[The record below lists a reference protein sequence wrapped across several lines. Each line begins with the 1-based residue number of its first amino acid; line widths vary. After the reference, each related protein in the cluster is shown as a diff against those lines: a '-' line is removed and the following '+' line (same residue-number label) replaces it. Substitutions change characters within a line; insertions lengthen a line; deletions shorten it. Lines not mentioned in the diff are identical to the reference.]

1 MNLTVSIPEITL
13 NNSFIVYCF
22 SYFITAVFISYFFKQ
37 ANLFF
42 KFFIFLM
49 GIGFIQFLWNI
60 ESIEATL
67 SALAGFIFVYREVIS
82 ELVSSFTSSVEN
94 FIYSIKSFFSSIFS
108 TIFGCFYFI
117 FRSLRFVYYT
127 AIDFFT
133 AFYNLLSRIFNWG
146 IEFNKAKEKRKDEKP
161 KNSESRANN
170 SRNESKK
177 NNREDDKESTVNQAK
192 EELKRAREQAKKREE
207 EEKKEQQKQSS
218 KTSQPNDNRSFQEI
232 LGLSNNFNKADLVK
246 AYKIAVSRYHPDKYT
261 HMSEQ
266 FQQEA
271 QQEFVKI
278 QRAYNYLLNSVND

>member
-13 NNSFIVYCF
+13 NSSFIVYCF
-22 SYFITAVFISYFFKQ
+22 AYFITAVFISYFFKQ

-42 KFFIFLM
+42 KFFVFLM
-49 GIGFIQFLWNI
+49 GIGYIQFLWNI

-67 SALAGFIFVYREVIS
+67 SALTGFIFVYREVIS

-94 FIYSIKSFFSSIFS
+94 FIYRIKSFFVSIFS
-108 TIFGCFYFI
+108 TILGCFYFI
-117 FRSLRFVYYT
+117 FRALRFVYYT
-127 AIDFFT
+127 TSDVFT

-146 IEFNKAKEKRKDEKP
+146 IKFHKANEKWKDEKS
-161 KNSESRANN
+161 KNSESRSNN
-170 SRNESKK
+170 SRYESQK
-177 NNREDDKESTVNQAK
+177 NNREDDINKAK
-192 EELKRAREQAKKREE
+192 EELKKAREQAKKREE
-207 EEKKEQQKQSS
+207 EQQQKQSS
-218 KTSQPNDNRSFQEI
+218 NSSEPSDDRSFQEI
-232 LGLSNNFNKADLVK
+232 LGLSNNFNKAELVK
-246 AYKIAVSRYHPDKYT
+246 AYKIAVSRYHPDKYV